1 LKTIL
6 TFTIIFIIN
15 FAIFANPSANF
26 EKQIQNHRNKAD
38 SLQNLISQSEKKISE
53 LAKKET
59 EQLSKLNE
67 MEKAIEASK
76 ELIVAVEKQIDSVR
90 LQKEMTEF
98 RLDKTQELLE
108 NRKKIMISRLQSVYK
123 MGEPS
128 LLSIILG
135 ANSPEEV
142 AHRIRYM
149 QDLNK
154 YDRNLL
160 DTIRQDEQKL
170 QVETQTLQTET
181 QILAELLKEQ
191 QIESEKVKEQASA
204 RKKFLDELRS
214 EKDRWEIS
222 MREYQNAQTE
232 LNKIIEIL
240 IAEMSKPTAADKKS
254 DFAQRKGKLP
264 WAVNGKVIANF
275 GKIIHPEYKTTIVNN
290 GISIEA
296 PNGTPVKSVAAGV
309 VEFVGRMR
317 GYGKFMIINHFDDYL
332 TIYAH
337 LDENFF
343 EKGASVR
350 EGQIIASVGESG
362 SLDGSKLHFE
372 IRHGNTALNP
382 FDWLKKR

>member
-1 LKTIL
+1 M
-6 TFTIIFIIN
+6 
-15 FAIFANPSANF
+15 FAVFANTNTNF

-38 SLQNLISQSEKKISE
+38 SLQNLILQSEKKISE

-59 EQLSKLNE
+59 EQLTQLNE
-67 MEKAIEASK
+67 MEKAIEVSK
-76 ELIVAVEKQIDSVR
+76 SLIFAVEKQIDSVR
-90 LQKEMTEF
+90 LQKEITEF
-98 RLDKTQELLE
+98 RLDKTQELLNKRRE
-108 NRKKIMISRLQSVYK
+108 VMQNRLISIYK

-128 LLSIILG
+128 ILSIILG

-154 YDRNLL
+154 YDKNLL
-160 DTIRQDEQKL
+160 DTIRQDEIKL
-170 QVETQTLQTET
+170 QAETQTLQTET
-181 QILAELLKEQ
+181 EILEELLKEQ
-191 QIESEKVKEQASA
+191 QIESEKVKEQAAA
-204 RKKFLDELRS
+204 RKKFLDDLRS
-214 EKDRWEIS
+214 EKDKWEIS
-222 MREYQNAQTE
+222 MREYQNAQKE
-232 LNKIIEIL
+232 LNNIIENL
-240 IAEMSKPTAADKKS
+240 IAEMSKPTVADKKS
-254 DFAQRKGKLP
+254 NFAQKKGKLP

-275 GKIIHPEYKTTIVNN
+275 GKIIHPEYKTTIINN

-296 PNGTPVKSVAAGV
+296 ITGTPVKSVAAGV

-317 GYGKFMIINHFDDYL
+317 GYGKFMIVNHFDGYL

-337 LDENFF
+337 LNENFF
-343 EKGASVR
+343 EKGATVR

-372 IRHGNTALNP
+372 IRHENTALNP